1 MKFESA
7 IRGLV
12 MGDSLSTQN
21 ATHRLALLSERRV
34 RRFNILQAFATENKH
49 TTVPEPYVHGFS
61 PKYLYP
67 RPSDDVE
74 WFFWSRDVA
83 LSQSEFSEKW
93 QEMAALRGT
102 LRIRVSVA
110 SALQNISMGM
120 RAPSCGH
127 DNPHYFD
134 NSAMFRALGIFSA
147 MPRDINR
154 LKELIK
160 EDATHTNSEDGVWC
174 AVAIGVLAA
183 RIDAGTPISEAIDI
197 AIDELPQDSWSRR
210 EVLRALALSKSESI
224 LKERVMLLEE
234 KFVDR
239 IYPYP
244 YAAPETLGLLMSHLL
259 HKEDPYLMFTSSF
272 LHRRNTDSIPGLIGY
287 FLGLQ
292 HGDSWMP
299 QTFRTENVFLDG
311 VSIPDLKGTAI
322 FSE

>member
-21 ATHRLALLSERRV
+21 ATHRLALLGERRV
-34 RRFNILQAFATENKH
+34 RRFNNLQAFATENQH
-49 TTVPEPYVHGFS
+49 TTLPDPYVHGFS
-61 PKYLYP
+61 PQCLYP
-67 RPSDDVE
+67 RPSDDVK
-74 WFFWSRDVA
+74 WFCWSRDVA
-83 LSQSEFSEKW
+83 LSQSGISKRW
-93 QEMAALRGT
+93 QAIAKLRGT

-110 SALQNISMGM
+110 SALHNISMGM
-120 RAPSCGH
+120 DAPSCGH

-147 MPRDINR
+147 IPQDINKLR
-154 LKELIK
+154 ELIN

-174 AVAIGVLAA
+174 AVAIGALAA
-183 RIDAGTPISEAIDI
+183 SIVAGTPIKRAIDI
-197 AIDELPQDSWSRR
+197 AVKELPLDSWSRR
-210 EVLRALALSKSESI
+210 EVLRALEISKSET
-224 LKERVMLLEE
+224 KVHERVMLLEE

-244 YAAPETLGLLMSHLL
+244 YAAPETLGLLLSHLQ
-259 HKEDPYLMFTSSF
+259 HDADPYLMFTSSF
-272 LHRRNTDSIPGLIGY
+272 LHRRNTDSIPGLIGF

-299 QTFRTENVFLDG
+299 QAFRTGNILLDG
-311 VSIPDLKGTAI
+311 VSIPNLKGTAL

>member
-34 RRFNILQAFATENKH
+34 GRFNILQAFATENRQ
-49 TTVPEPYVHGFS
+49 TTMPEPYVHGFS

-83 LSQSEFSEKW
+83 LSQSEFSKSW
-93 QEMAALRGT
+93 QEMAKIRGT
-102 LRIRVSVA
+102 LRVRVSVA

-120 RAPSCGH
+120 GAPSCGH

-134 NSAMFRALGIFSA
+134 NAAMFRALGIFSA
-147 MPRDINR
+147 IPQDINKM
-154 LKELIK
+154 KELIK

-183 RIDAGTPISEAIDI
+183 NLVTGTRITEAIDI
-197 AIDELPQDSWSRR
+197 AMDELPLNSWSRR
-210 EVLRALALSKSESI
+210 EVLRALALSKSETK
-224 LKERVMLLEE
+224 LNERVMLLEA

-244 YAAPETLGLLMSHLL
+244 YAAPETLGLLMSHLQ
-259 HKEDPYLMFTSSF
+259 HNENPYLMFTSSF

-299 QTFRTENVFLDG
+299 QTFKTENIFLDG
-311 VSIPDLKGTAI
+311 VSIPNLKGTAL